1 MARIMVVDDEAAL
14 RRAIRLML
22 EHAGHVVIEAANGR
36 EAEEKQR
43 AEPVDLALVDIIMPE
58 KEGIETIMALRR
70 DYRALRIVAM
80 SGGGRVRNLRFL
92 DIAKDLGADAA
103 LAKPFRRDELL
114 AAIDAQLVVKTKD
127 TGAEGK

>member
-1 MARIMVVDDEAAL
+1 MARIMVVDDEVAL
-14 RRAIRLML
+14 RRTIRLML
-22 EHAGHVVIEAANGR
+22 EQAGHEVIEASNGR

-43 AEPVDLALVDIIMPE
+43 AEPVSLLLVDIIMPE

-70 DYRALRIVAM
+70 EYNNLRIIAM

-103 LAKPFRRDELL
+103 LAKPFRRDELI
-114 AAIDAQLVVKTKD
+114 AVVNAQLSAQT
-127 TGAEGK
+127 